1 MSTAQIVREPCRHIL
16 SRPRIPASST
26 SISILDGCRPTQR
39 AFSQTFA
46 VHADDDGKDTSRI
59 RQSKTPTRL
68 RRRMYMWLNGPGRP
82 LANPLPGSTNYLSA
96 YTPEGILRNE
106 SSLPPAKDSD
116 LRPYPLN
123 KNFVSQRVLSEE
135 MKDAI
140 HSRVAI
146 QGNSISAVSADFG
159 VDMRRVA
166 AVVRLKEVE
175 KSWQK
180 QGKTFADSYATSVM
194 NMLPQTQYR
203 PGKRATHES
212 INDLPVHPATKQ
224 QIFYPTSESRQIT
237 RQDAAKIFS
246 PTLLPADERI
256 PHPELIE
263 TERGSN
269 EMLSPEDK
277 TKLAKKLR
285 EATASEKAKAERKRA
300 ADEAARTT
308 VVKASRWNFKFETI
322 DTNSAGRDGRGPA
335 GVGWR
340 YGMPYEDRKRGHLK
354 GVPSK
359 VEV

>member
-1 MSTAQIVREPCRHIL
+1 
-16 SRPRIPASST
+16 
-26 SISILDGCRPTQR
+26 
-39 AFSQTFA
+39 
-46 VHADDDGKDTSRI
+46 
-59 RQSKTPTRL
+59 
-68 RRRMYMWLNGPGRP
+68 MYMWLNGPGRP

-96 YTPEGILRNE
+96 YTPEGILRRARGPRRENAADESNSEDQAEEMETGEDSASTNSNE

-285 EATASEKAKAERKRA
+285 EATASEEAKAERKRA